1 MLSTPSK
8 KLRPPPGQEDQ
19 SARLAASAE
28 VGQEVDTLFMCAKRN
43 RDQWLS
49 IAKFLQAQKPS
60 PQFKRKPTAAQKA
73 RAMVAALVRPE
84 SKA

>member
-1 MLSTPSK
+1 MRFGFDFEAFRMTDTP
-8 KLRPPPGQEDQ
+8 LMRNQ
-19 SARLAASAE
+19 
-28 VGQEVDTLFMCAKRN
+28 RN

-49 IAKFLQAQKPS
+49 IANFLQAQKPS